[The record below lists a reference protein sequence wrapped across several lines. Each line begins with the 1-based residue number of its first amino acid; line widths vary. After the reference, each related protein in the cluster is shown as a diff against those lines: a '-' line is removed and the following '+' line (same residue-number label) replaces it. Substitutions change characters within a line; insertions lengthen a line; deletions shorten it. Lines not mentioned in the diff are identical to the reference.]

1 MINSIQSPIIITFVA
16 TITNNGNLSLYSN
29 KIAKK
34 KLQHFRNMQRIAK
47 QDQELKEFIGKTE
60 VVLLQSET
68 QVQYCQEDI
77 RSLEER
83 LLLWSSTLERIE
95 DTTPRDTESS
105 MSQTEASSRVS
116 RNSSVAGIS
125 NIDETDIS
133 DCRSWPKFV

>member
-34 KLQHFRNMQRIAK
+34 KLQHFGNMQRIAK

-116 RNSSVAGIS
+116 RNSSVTGIS

>member
-1 MINSIQSPIIITFVA
+1 
-16 TITNNGNLSLYSN
+16 
-29 KIAKK
+29 
-34 KLQHFRNMQRIAK
+34 MQRIAK

-116 RNSSVAGIS
+116 RNSSVTGIS

>member
-1 MINSIQSPIIITFVA
+1 
-16 TITNNGNLSLYSN
+16 
-29 KIAKK
+29 
-34 KLQHFRNMQRIAK
+34 MQRIAK

-60 VVLLQSET
+60 DVLLQSET

-83 LLLWSSTLERIE
+83 LFLWSSTLEQIE
-95 DTTPRDTESS
+95 DITPRNTESS

-116 RNSSVAGIS
+116 RNSTVGGIS
-125 NIDETDIS
+125 NIDDTDIS